1 MEYLNHYRMV
11 PEKKG
16 REGGREEDKETARKR
31 HSGSINLLEVPEYKG
46 WGMNGIRTDVLEN
59 KLYLVQAS
67 NETAGCNFCLL
78 SVTRQN
84 LLCLKLKS
92 S

>member
-1 MEYLNHYRMV
+1 MM
-11 PEKKG
+11 PEKKRG
-16 REGGREEDKETARKR
+16 RLGGREEDKETERKK
-31 HSGSINLLEVPEYKG
+31 HSRSRNLLEVPEYKG
-46 WGMNGIRTDVLEN
+46 WGMNGIRTDVLKN

-84 LLCLKLKS
+84 LLYLKLKS